1 MRQSHTLQSW
11 PVSREKTG
19 NYFFSPL
26 FHTKY
31 MYEIGESK
39 LGAHLWGAFPQCGD
53 RATGVSLLSHVAFP
67 QPQPNYI
74 GDDQDILNH

>member
-1 MRQSHTLQSW
+1 
-11 PVSREKTG
+11 
-19 NYFFSPL
+19 
-26 FHTKY
+26 

-67 QPQPNYI
+67 QPQPDYI
-74 GDDQDILNH
+74 GDDQDIPNHR